1 MPFRNKKGPLGE
13 GPLTGRG
20 LGLCKG
26 DRKNVNFTGFG
37 ESIRNGFQRGFG
49 LGRGGSGFGFRAG
62 RRSAGPRR
70 GGGRIW

>member
-26 DRKNVNFTGFG
+26 DRKDLNFSGFR
-37 ESIRNGFQRGFG
+37 ENIRNNFQRGVGFG
-49 LGRGGSGFGFRAG
+49 QGGKGFGFKSG
-62 RRSAGPRR
+62 RRGAKPGR
-70 GGGRIW
+70 GGGRLW